1 MIAHGKK
8 FGPNR
13 GGVEYVIH
21 LTCISVNPTMPHQ
34 GLSDRI
40 KTVIRVELEAGLT
53 PNAIE
58 KANNVSV
65 QTVRKYRRNLHENG
79 SMSIP
84 STTRMGPPRALSLY
98 IEELIS

>member
-1 MIAHGKK
+1 
-8 FGPNR
+8 
-13 GGVEYVIH
+13 
-21 LTCISVNPTMPHQ
+21 MPHQ

-40 KTVIRVELEAGLT
+40 KTVIQVELEAGLT

-84 STTRMGPPRALSLY
+84 SPKRMGPPRALSLY
-98 IEELIS
+98 IEELISSEFIQNKNITNRIISTYWII